1 MSPEPSHAVDW
12 CLAQRHNLLI
22 SRRAR
27 PGPRFSL
34 PMTYH
39 TAPDDAGTRVARA
52 SPARVPGDRHPD
64 TVRNLRAPILTNSA
78 TQLHV
83 IAHMQHGTDTFDI
96 TENHTRSPCSMHYD
110 LLINK

>member
-1 MSPEPSHAVDW
+1 
-12 CLAQRHNLLI
+12 
-22 SRRAR
+22 
-27 PGPRFSL
+27 
-34 PMTYH
+34 MTYH

-52 SPARVPGDRHPD
+52 SPASGSGERVPAPSGRTH

-78 TQLHV
+78 TQLNIVDHT
-83 IAHMQHGTDTFDI
+83 QHGTDTFDI